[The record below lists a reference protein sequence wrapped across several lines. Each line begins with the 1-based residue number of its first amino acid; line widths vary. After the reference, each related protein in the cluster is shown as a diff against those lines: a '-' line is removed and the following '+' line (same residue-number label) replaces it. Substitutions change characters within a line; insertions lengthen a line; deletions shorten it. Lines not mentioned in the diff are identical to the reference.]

1 MTRYFTVEE
10 ANAMLD
16 VIRPLMREILDV
28 RQVIFQKQPEVV
40 PVLNRLLDNGG
51 SQAASEVALE
61 IEQLHVLIGHLLA
74 TGVTLKDINSGLVDF
89 LSQRDGRD
97 VYLCWRYGEESV
109 AYWHELE
116 TGFAGR
122 KPI

>member
-1 MTRYFTVEE
+1 MARYFTVEE
-10 ANAMLD
+10 ANTMLE
-16 VIRPLMREILDV
+16 VIRPLMREILDI
-28 RQVIFQKQPEVV
+28 RQLIFQKQPEMV

-51 SQAASEVALE
+51 NLVASQVALE

-74 TGVTLKDINSGLVDF
+74 TGVSLKDINSGLVDF

-109 AYWHELE
+109 SYWHELDA
-116 TGFAGR
+116 GFAGR
-122 KPI
+122 QHL

>member
-97 VYLCWRYGEESV
+97 VYLCWRYGEDSV

>member
-1 MTRYFTVEE
+1 MARYFTVEE

-16 VIRPLMREILDV
+16 VIRPLMHEILDV
-28 RQVIFQKQPEVV
+28 RQVIFQKQPEVI

-51 SQAASEVALE
+51 SQAASQVALE

-74 TGVTLKDINSGLVDF
+74 TGVALKDINSGLVDF

-122 KPI
+122 QPI

>member
-1 MTRYFTVEE
+1 MARYFTVEE

-16 VIRPLMREILDV
+16 VIRPLMREILDI

-51 SQAASEVALE
+51 SLAASQVALE

-74 TGVTLKDINSGLVDF
+74 TGVALKDINSGLVDF

-97 VYLCWRYGEESV
+97 IYLCWRYGEESV
-109 AYWHELE
+109 TYWHELE
-116 TGFAGR
+116 AGFAGR
-122 KPI
+122 QPI

>member
-1 MTRYFTVEE
+1 MARYFTVEE
-10 ANAMLD
+10 ANTMLE
-16 VIRPLMREILDV
+16 VIRPLMREILDI
-28 RQVIFQKQPEVV
+28 RQLIFQKQPEMV

-51 SQAASEVALE
+51 NLAASQVALE

-74 TGVTLKDINSGLVDF
+74 TGVSLKDINSGLVDF

-109 AYWHELE
+109 TYWHELDA
-116 TGFAGR
+116 GFAGR
-122 KPI
+122 QSL

>member
-1 MTRYFTVEE
+1 MARYFTVEE

-122 KPI
+122 QPI

>member
-1 MTRYFTVEE
+1 MARYFTVEE
-10 ANAMLD
+10 ANTTLE
-16 VIRPLMREILDV
+16 VIRPLMREILDI
-28 RQVIFQKQPEVV
+28 RQLIFQKQPEMM

-51 SQAASEVALE
+51 NLAASQVALE

-74 TGVTLKDINSGLVDF
+74 TGVSLKDINSGLVDF

-109 AYWHELE
+109 SYWHELDA
-116 TGFAGR
+116 GFAGR
-122 KPI
+122 QPI

>member
-1 MTRYFTVEE
+1 MARYFNVEE

-16 VIRPLMREILDV
+16 MIRPLMREILDI

-51 SQAASEVALE
+51 SLAASQVALE

-89 LSQRDGRD
+89 LSRRDGRD

-116 TGFAGR
+116 AGYAGR
-122 KPI
+122 QPI

>member
-1 MTRYFTVEE
+1 MARYFTVEE

-16 VIRPLMREILDV
+16 VIRPLMHEILDV
-28 RQVIFQKQPEVV
+28 RQVIFQKQPEVI

-51 SQAASEVALE
+51 SQAASQVALE

-74 TGVTLKDINSGLVDF
+74 TGVALKDINSGLVDF
-89 LSQRDGRD
+89 LSRRDGRD
-97 VYLCWRYGEESV
+97 IYLCWRYGEESV

-122 KPI
+122 QPI

>member
-74 TGVTLKDINSGLVDF
+74 TGVALKDINSGLVDF

>member
-1 MTRYFTVEE
+1 MARYFTVEE

-16 VIRPLMREILDV
+16 VIRPLMREILDI
-28 RQVIFQKQPEVV
+28 RQVIFQKQPEVI

-51 SQAASEVALE
+51 SQAASQVALE

-74 TGVTLKDINSGLVDF
+74 TGVALKDINSGLVDF